1 MEAQNNEHKTW
12 VSSLFKSAPGN
23 FSLYEAKIDESSFLY
38 DMKNIEWAPILR
50 GNIEKI

>member
-1 MEAQNNEHKTW
+1 MEAQNNENKTW

-23 FSLYEAKIDESSFLY
+23 FCLYEAKTDGSSFLY
-38 DMKNIEWAPILR
+38 DMKNKLAPGLR